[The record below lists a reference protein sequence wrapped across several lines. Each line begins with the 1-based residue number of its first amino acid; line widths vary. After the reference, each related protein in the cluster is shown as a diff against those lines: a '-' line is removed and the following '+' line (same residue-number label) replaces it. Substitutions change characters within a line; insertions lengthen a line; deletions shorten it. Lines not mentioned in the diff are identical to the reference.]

1 MRLSK
6 AAKGLNITIQ
16 RIGEFLDS
24 HGHEIQVSPNTKL
37 PDDLYDLLLQE
48 FSSDLSQKQKADAV
62 SEENRLKVEKRLK
75 KKEDAENIINDDDK
89 NKCTR

>member
-16 RIGEFLDS
+16 RIGEVLSS

-37 PDDLYDLLLQE
+37 PDDLYDLLLKE

-62 SEENRLKVEKRLK
+62 SEENRLK
-75 KKEDAENIINDDDK
+75 
-89 NKCTR
+89 

>member
-48 FSSDLSQKQKADAV
+48 FSSDLNQKQKADAV
-62 SEENRLKVEKRLK
+62 SEENRLRKAIKE
-75 KKEDAENIINDDDK
+75 KEDAEHINDDDTK
-89 NKCTR
+89 LVIPI